1 VSVRGRLT
9 ASCARLVRRPTLL
22 ARLLVL
28 GDLVMMRK
36 QLITLKSLAER
47 EAAVIRW
54 SLERWGPFARDYL

>member
-1 VSVRGRLT
+1 
-9 ASCARLVRRPTLL
+9 
-22 ARLLVL
+22 L